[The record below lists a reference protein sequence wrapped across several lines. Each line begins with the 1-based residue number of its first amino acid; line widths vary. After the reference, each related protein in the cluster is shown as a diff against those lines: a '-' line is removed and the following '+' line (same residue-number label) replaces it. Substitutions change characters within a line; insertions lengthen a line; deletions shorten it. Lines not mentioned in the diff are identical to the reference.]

1 MVEATKPLSWLE
13 TLSAAESWDD
23 FKREVLIVAKAH
35 PELWDPIGDLAEEK
49 FNGGRKAVLRIQ
61 QAARLD
67 FANKLEALDLAK
79 AAPKLQPEL
88 ETAPRPKPKP
98 RLGILPLSAK
108 PKLKIVGPP
117 TKIEAAP
124 RVFGK
129 ANFAEEKQKAL
140 EAIKANRNAE
150 QQEDKSEEPQAPI
163 APVVWEPAKLAT
175 SP

>member
-1 MVEATKPLSWLE
+1 
-13 TLSAAESWDD
+13 
-23 FKREVLIVAKAH
+23 
-35 PELWDPIGDLAEEK
+35 
-49 FNGGRKAVLRIQ
+49 RKAVLRIQ

-175 SP
+175 SPVLSRAVPMENARSFVRDKLYLSGVLATYHYQNQ